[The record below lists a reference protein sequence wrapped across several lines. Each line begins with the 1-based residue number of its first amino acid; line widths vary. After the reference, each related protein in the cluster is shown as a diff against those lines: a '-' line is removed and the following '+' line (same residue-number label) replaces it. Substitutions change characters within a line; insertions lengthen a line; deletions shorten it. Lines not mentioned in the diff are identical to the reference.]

1 MELRDEF
8 YPLAIELAWSHLSV
22 ESRLK
27 SCIEPQFTSLLES
40 RRMGSKSRVACL
52 KIQSDSPRIAYAC
65 HEKHNEFRVRNVLSF
80 EVSCGKNFSIFK
92 FLSLLVLYLHHIR
105 LKSISLCTHM
115 INVCKIMLEISWD
128 LPDRSNSRTSAW
140 NLERSIDRKRF
151 YFARVI

>member
-52 KIQSDSPRIAYAC
+52 KIQSDSPRIVYAC

-80 EVSCGKNFSIFK
+80 EVSLWKEFQ
-92 FLSLLVLYLHHIR
+92 YLQ
-105 LKSISLCTHM
+105 ISF
-115 INVCKIMLEISWD
+115 V
-128 LPDRSNSRTSAW
+128 
-140 NLERSIDRKRF
+140 
-151 YFARVI
+151 ARVIFTPHTIKIDFFVHAYDQRL